1 MITEIVVRKQKWK
14 ELDISEISQFT
25 FHNGRGIYRNASDSD
40 GTRRYLIAMEE
51 RYPSEAVFIAY
62 LHGDMHAWATLSRDG
77 SIAELGRWQPI
88 IKDSDYQDQIA
99 DAVLKEIIDYARSSG
114 ASRLE
119 LVFSEIGSANE
130 KDYALYE
137 KWCARNSI
145 PLLDYIAYMTRNLMD
160 GAIRP
165 RPIPDSLEIV
175 PIADVDKDVLYDCY
189 YQSFITGNDTEF
201 LAIGDDQ
208 RRQRFEKMIGS
219 TALNN
224 RLSCAL
230 LDENQSIGLA
240 VYLSRENEE
249 HLDRFCLRQEYREKG
264 IAKAF
269 LLSTMAK
276 AKSDGIEMLS
286 LGVDVT
292 NDSAFNL
299 YKSLGFEVISRIIT
313 HSKKIGG
320 V

>member
-1 MITEIVVRKQKWK
+1 MIIEIVVRTQKW
-14 ELDISEISQFT
+14 EEMDISEISQFT

-40 GTRRYLIAMEE
+40 GTKRYLTAMEE

-62 LHGDMHAWATLSRDG
+62 LDNDMHAWATLSRDG

-88 IKDSDYQDQIA
+88 LKDSNYQDQIA
-99 DAVLKEIIDYARSSG
+99 DAILTEIIEYARSNEVG
-114 ASRLE
+114 RLE
-119 LVFSEIGSANE
+119 MVFNEIGTANE

-137 KWCARNSI
+137 EWCFRNSI
-145 PLLDYIAYMTRNLMD
+145 PLLDYIAYMTRNLTD
-160 GAIRP
+160 KEIEP
-165 RPIPDSLEIV
+165 RPVPDELEFM
-175 PIADVDKDVLYDCY
+175 PIAEVDKDDLYECY
-189 YQSFITGNDTEF
+189 YQSFLTGNDTEF

-219 TALNN
+219 KTLNN

-230 LDENQSIGLA
+230 LDEKRPIGLA
-240 VYLSRENEE
+240 VYLSRENDE
-249 HLDRFCLRQEYREKG
+249 HLDRFCLRQEYRGKG

-276 AKSDGIEMLS
+276 AKSEGVETLT
-286 LGVDVT
+286 LGVDIT

-299 YKSLGFEVISRIIT
+299 YKSLGFEVSSRIIT